1 MQPRTLD
8 QILSEYSATYQPSID
23 YLRQRQAQAP
33 QMVEADIAAA
43 NAAQAKAYEDILT
56 GARRRGLGF
65 SGIPLG
71 EQAQYASNV
80 YAPAILAARQKGT
93 EYAQNL
99 ENTILGLQA
108 EARSQALAR
117 RNAEEDLARQ
127 LAATGRGGSVDT
139 SSATLQALLDYLRGN
154 KDNPTRPP
162 LDQIFGPQQQNPPL
176 RVNPSPQNILQPSGS
191 VNVQPSAPSP
201 QQVAPGSSIQGGAPR
216 IQGSGARQGG
226 SVNVNPY
233 LTPVITN
240 VTGPSLGLRVR

>member
-127 LAATGRGGSVDT
+127 LAAAGRGGSVDT